1 MKKAVISVLIVA
13 LVAMSVLTVLA
24 SCFNNSDDLKI
35 ALDEEDRDRYDE
47 LFEYY
52 TSVTGKKIRATYGQD
67 ISKLIGTK
75 DEPDIIKT
83 STVVVTSMQ
92 SILKD
97 LTSYVDNDPD
107 ISPDMYIDSVMEALT
122 IDGKIY
128 ALPTSVNT
136 SLLYYNKALFDA
148 SAAELRAALNLSE
161 TDSVYPQADWTWDDF
176 ATAGRVLTIKEE
188 DSSSYKQFGAST
200 EVRWW
205 GEWLVYVYQMGG
217 TFYEE
222 GTNNTKLAI
231 TSPEAIAATQFFVDK
246 SMGDDNVKFSPNI
259 YEAEKGFS
267 FTAQNIAMIL
277 GGHTGEW
284 HGYNEFGLD
293 WDVQMLPTPVGR
305 PDARGGE
312 ISADAF
318 GISARSRRADD
329 AYQFLKLWAGIEGA
343 KQMYKFDKI
352 GALKNMRQIIEE
364 LPAEDQKTINISA
377 VFDAMD
383 RAIVLPNEENF
394 SLVARTRVMGKLQN
408 LFLPAS
414 DRAHET
420 DVTKVLTAI
429 KQDVDK
435 YYEGLN

>member
-1 MKKAVISVLIVA
+1 MKKIFISLIIITLVA
-13 LVAMSVLTVLA
+13 LTSLTVFA

-52 TSVTGKKIRATYGQD
+52 TSVTGKNIRATYGQD

-83 STVVVTSMQ
+83 STVVVTSMKG
-92 SILKD
+92 ILKD
-97 LTSYVDNDPD
+97 LTSYVEKDPD
-107 ISPDMYIDSVMEALT
+107 ISPDMYIDSVMDALT

-136 SLLYYNKALFDA
+136 SLLYYNKTLFDA
-148 SAAELRAALNLSE
+148 SANELRAALGLSA

-176 ATAGRVLTIKEE
+176 AAAGRVLTVKENG
-188 DSSSYKQFGAST
+188 SSSYKQFGAST
-200 EVRWW
+200 EFRWW

-217 TFYEE
+217 TFYQE
-222 GTNNTKLAI
+222 GSNNTKLAI

-246 SMGDDNVKFSPNI
+246 SMGDDGVKFAPNSF
-259 YEAEKGFS
+259 EMEGGVS
-267 FTAQNIAMIL
+267 FTAQNVAMIL

-284 HGYNEFGLD
+284 HGYNKLGLN
-293 WDVQMLPTPVGR
+293 WDVQVLPTPVGR

-318 GISARSRRADD
+318 GISARSKKADD
-329 AYQFLKLWAGIEGA
+329 AYQFLKLWAGVEGA

-364 LPAEDQKTINISA
+364 LPAEDQKSINIDA

-383 RAIVLPNEENF
+383 KAIVLPNEENF
-394 SLVARTRVMGKLQN
+394 SLVAKTRVMGKLQN
-408 LFLPAS
+408 LFLPAGQRGHES
-414 DRAHET
+414 D
-420 DVTKVLTAI
+420 VVKVLTEI
-429 KQDVDK
+429 KTDVDR
-435 YYEGLN
+435 YYEGLK